1 MSSSRHALGVA
12 LIVGSVFLMSF
23 EDALIKYTS
32 STFTVWQ
39 VFALRSAFAGLIL
52 FMLLRTRAPFR
63 SLRPKGLGWVRL
75 RSLLL
80 VLMWVAYFAALPFIS
95 LPTAEVAFY
104 TAPLFIAL
112 LARTVTGEF
121 VGPVRWSGIVLGF
134 AGVLVVL
141 RPGTDEFSAA
151 ALLPVLAAVLYAA
164 AAIVTRARCA
174 GERALVL
181 ALGLNVGLLA
191 AGVLATAAL
200 SLVPPPA
207 GVASGYPFLFGGWAA
222 MGGREWALM
231 ALLAALMVAFGTGVA
246 MAYQPAPAALVGT
259 FDYAYVAF
267 AVIWSYLLFAELPD
281 AGAVAGMALIAA
293 AGVLVACAPELP
305 ARKGAG
311 GFGRPG

>member
-1 MSSSRHALGVA
+1 VC
-12 LIVGSVFLMSF
+12 
-23 EDALIKYTS
+23 
-32 STFTVWQ
+32 
-39 VFALRSAFAGLIL
+39 
-52 FMLLRTRAPFR
+52 
-63 SLRPKGLGWVRL
+63 L

-95 LPTAEVAFY
+95 LPTAAVAFY

-112 LARTVTGEF
+112 LARTATGEF

-191 AGVLATAAL
+191 AGAVATAAL

-207 GVASGYPFLFGGWAA
+207 GVAAGHPFLFGEWAL

-231 ALLAALMVAFGTGVA
+231 VLLAALMVAFGTGVA
-246 MAYQPAPAALVGT
+246 MAYQLAPAALVGT

-305 ARKGAG
+305 APKGVGSPA
-311 GFGRPG
+311 RPG